1 MDAQRWTFA
10 AALDAP
16 SRARQVARTFA
27 AARTVDGELIAAVA
41 LCVSE
46 AVTNV
51 VLHAYREQDTPG
63 PIEMTAYEDD
73 EGGLW
78 FSVRDDGQGLT
89 PRPDSPGLG
98 LGLPIISQTAAA
110 MDVRTPEDGGTEIV
124 MQFHPRRSASG

>member
-1 MDAQRWTFA
+1 VDSQRWIFR

-16 SRARQVARTFA
+16 SRARQAARTFA
-27 AARTVDGELIAAVA
+27 TARTVDGELIAAVA

-46 AVTNV
+46 AVTNA
-51 VLHAYREQDTPG
+51 VLHAYREKDTPG

-73 EGGLW
+73 EGCLW

-110 MDVRTPEDGGTEIV
+110 MDVRTPEQGGTEIV
-124 MQFHPRRSASG
+124 MQFHLRRSASG